1 MKYRPGWTVNEIPST
16 LGRSRPLDRMC
27 AATIAV
33 PGPDSASVLKGAV
46 RPASVAAGLPRGHRH
61 RRSPCWRA
69 SVRAASLTTSATWP
83 RRRAYRRSEHR
94 ATLVAWQLHDPYRP
108 GRRCGRRLWLQIQI
122 GGSCCSGLHEEAWL
136 PRRRLASRARDG
148 SVCRRTWRRKTTAS
162 APSNFVLHR
171 RRKPIIHH
179 RIDPHRIWRGHAR

>member
-1 MKYRPGWTVNEIPST
+1 MKYRPGWTVNEIPSP

-61 RRSPCWRA
+61 RRSLCWRA

-83 RRRAYRRSEHR
+83 RRRAYRRSR
-94 ATLVAWQLHDPYRP
+94 G
-108 GRRCGRRLWLQIQI
+108 GRRCGRHLWLQIQI
-122 GGSCCSGLHEEAWL
+122 GGSCCSGLHEEARL
-136 PRRRLASRARDG
+136 PRRRLASRALDG
-148 SVCRRTWRRKTTAS
+148 SVRRRTWRRKTTAG